1 MFTTE
6 YEFVL
11 PKGYIDES
19 GTLHTKGKMKLATA
33 ADEITPLKD
42 PRVQQNSAYLTI
54 LILARVI
61 TKLGTL
67 EHINVGVIE
76 KLFTADLT
84 FLQDMYQRIND
95 AGSPK
100 INAVCPGCST
110 KFNVPLNFT
119 QMGQPFIQKKSSIVK
134 WRSSLIIF
142 IGAMMRLWGQTILV
156 GGVGAARFH
165 ELTIL

>member
-119 QMGQPFIQKKSSIVK
+119 QMG
-134 WRSSLIIF
+134 
-142 IGAMMRLWGQTILV
+142 
-156 GGVGAARFH
+156 
-165 ELTIL
+165 

>member
-33 ADEITPLKD
+33 ADEIIPLKD
-42 PRVQQNSAYLTI
+42 PCVQQNSSYLTI

-67 EHINVGVIE
+67 EHISVNVIE
-76 KLFTADLT
+76 KFFTADLA

-95 AGSPK
+95 AGTPK
-100 INAVCPGCST
+100 VNATCPHCST
-110 KFNVPLNFT
+110 KFSVPINFT
-119 QMGQPFIQKKSSIVK
+119 QMG
-134 WRSSLIIF
+134 
-142 IGAMMRLWGQTILV
+142 
-156 GGVGAARFH
+156 
-165 ELTIL
+165 